1 MCTELGNDDK
11 SKLHIITSDHN
22 IYNKLFTKY
31 KVDPSEDNT
40 TDLTDL
46 KDVIV
51 YYQEYATTTNADDP
65 LFKPLSHIKTIEDT
79 KRHISD
85 VLKRDDKNDTE
96 KYVKKKSPYFDRKTL
111 NQLIS

>member
-1 MCTELGNDDK
+1 M
-11 SKLHIITSDHN
+11 
-22 IYNKLFTKY
+22 
-31 KVDPSEDNT
+31 
-40 TDLTDL
+40 
-46 KDVIV
+46 
-51 YYQEYATTTNADDP
+51 
-65 LFKPLSHIKTIEDT
+65 EDT